1 MFVLFCFRGLR
12 PDQVS
17 PSSNFLQ
24 PQEYCECSSLN
35 SEMKCTILK
44 THFNSFNSLHGR
56 ILYCKK
62 KAKRHLEERRSV
74 CPSSM
79 SLMNFSQWMKQN

>member
-62 KAKRHLEERRSV
+62 KSKETSGGKA
-74 CPSSM
+74 
-79 SLMNFSQWMKQN
+79 